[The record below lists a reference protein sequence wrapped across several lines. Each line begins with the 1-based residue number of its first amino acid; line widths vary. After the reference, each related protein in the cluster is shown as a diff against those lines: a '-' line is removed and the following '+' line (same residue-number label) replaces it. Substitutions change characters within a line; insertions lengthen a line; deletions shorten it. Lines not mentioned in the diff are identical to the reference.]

1 MTKTRHKAKEAETR
15 RVTERERHSE
25 TRSLTDTEV
34 VDQRWQNQREIDT
47 QTNIHVRRQIYT
59 ERD

>member
-1 MTKTRHKAKEAETR
+1 MIKTRHKAKEAETR
-15 RVTERERHSE
+15 RATERERHSE
-25 TRSLTDTEV
+25 TRSLTEREV